1 MINLSKIN
9 KLILFCLFLLFLTG
23 CEAKETLKNVNE
35 KLGEFFKESQ
45 EKNQEGLINIFDKK
59 EIEKEGIDAKDLTDE
74 QKEKID
80 VWLEKNGY
88 NRYGDPGG
96 IIYTGGTPLFNEA
109 TGESMDRLEYIL
121 KNHPQILDVIK

>member
-96 IIYTGGTPLFNEA
+96 II
-109 TGESMDRLEYIL
+109 
-121 KNHPQILDVIK
+121 